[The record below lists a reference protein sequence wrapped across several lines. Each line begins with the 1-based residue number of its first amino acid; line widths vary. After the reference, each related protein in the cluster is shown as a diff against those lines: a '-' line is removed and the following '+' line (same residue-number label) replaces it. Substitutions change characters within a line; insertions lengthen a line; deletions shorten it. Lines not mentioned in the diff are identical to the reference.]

1 MSPLAE
7 NRAAPDL
14 AQRAVFWW
22 LIAVALMIFLMVV
35 VGGATRLTESGLSI
49 THWSPI
55 SGALPPLSAA
65 DWQREFAL
73 YQQTDEY
80 RLEHAW
86 MQLADFKQIFWWEWG
101 HRLLGRLIGLVYA
114 LPFFWFLWRGVLPK
128 RLVPRFWA
136 MLALGGL
143 QGAIGWWMVASG
155 LVGRTDVSHYRLA
168 VHLLMALAIFSLV
181 VWTAFDLRPAKAS
194 MDTRL
199 KIPSIVTLAL
209 LPVQIGLGAFVAGLN
224 AGFAFNTWPLMGDRF
239 APDGLWSL
247 TPVWLNALE
256 NPITVQFL
264 HRSVAYALF
273 TAGMWACA
281 CAWRAGYRE
290 RACILAAALTGQVAL
305 GVATLVSG
313 VPVWLGVAHQAGGV
327 LLLAAA
333 LWVAHAAAG
342 SGRSGGF
349 ERALA

>member
-1 MSPLAE
+1 MKMHIPAPARLEPELAL
-7 NRAAPDL
+7 RP
-14 AQRAVFWW
+14 VFWW
-22 LIAVALMIFLMVV
+22 LILVALMIFLMVV

-55 SGALPPLSAA
+55 SGAIPPLSQA
-65 DWQREFAL
+65 DWQHEFTL

-86 MQLADFKQIFWWEWG
+86 MRLADFKQIFWWEWG

-114 LPFFWFLWRGVLPK
+114 LPLFWFLQRGRLPK

-155 LVGRTDVSHYRLA
+155 LSGRTDVSHYRLA

-181 VWTAFDLRPAKAS
+181 LWTALDLRPGRCGTDK
-194 MDTRL
+194 RL
-199 KIPSIVTLAL
+199 KAAGLLTLAL
-209 LPVQIGLGAFVAGLN
+209 LPLQIGLGAFVAGLN

-239 APDGLWSL
+239 VPDGLWSMA
-247 TPVWLNALE
+247 PVWLNAFE
-256 NPITVQFL
+256 NPVTVQFL
-264 HRSVAYALF
+264 HRCTAYALF
-273 TAGMWACA
+273 AAGLWACA
-281 CAWRAGYRE
+281 CAWRAGF
-290 RACILAAALTGQVAL
+290 RARASALAAALTGQVAL

-313 VPVWLGVAHQAGGV
+313 VPVWLGVAHQAGAV

-333 LWVAHAAAG
+333 LWVAHAATWAG
-342 SGRSGGF
+342 PAHGPS
-349 ERALA
+349 E